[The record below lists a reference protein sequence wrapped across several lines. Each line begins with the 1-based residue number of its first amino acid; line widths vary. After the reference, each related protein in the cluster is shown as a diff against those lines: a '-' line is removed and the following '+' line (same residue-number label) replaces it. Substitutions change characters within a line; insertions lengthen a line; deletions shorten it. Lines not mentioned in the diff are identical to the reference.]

1 MSRLSTVVARTV
13 SHLGEVNEGLIIE
26 DEEMDNF
33 MNLMKFKQIET
44 TQL

>member
-13 SHLGEVNEGLIIE
+13 SHFGEINEGWIIE

-33 MNLMKFKQIET
+33 MNLMKFKQVKYIF
-44 TQL
+44 